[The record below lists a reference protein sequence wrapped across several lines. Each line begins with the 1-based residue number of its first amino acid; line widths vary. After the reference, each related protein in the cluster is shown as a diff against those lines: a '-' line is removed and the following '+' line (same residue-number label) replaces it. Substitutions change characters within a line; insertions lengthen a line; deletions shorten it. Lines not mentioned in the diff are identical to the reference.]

1 MSVVYKRN
9 LRSVLWSPRRRE
21 KSEICANNTFNE
33 HQHHQGTKTTNIWR
47 IVCPLYRG
55 YEIVWMKE
63 VIMLTFSQRIKE
75 WNVCD
80 DPWNWLPSDFI
91 HEMFSNF
98 RVSQFYNLSTDWRFS
113 CDDTFYPWSHN
124 KRMFLLM
131 RSLCAK
137 KTFNFYDFAIMCGHH
152 HHHHHVD
159 KCNHLADSGPCV
171 GRNHLGQ
178 AITTEK
184 KPSGLLTY

>member
-1 MSVVYKRN
+1 MFVMIPEIGSLQISYMKCFRI
-9 LRSVLWSPRRRE
+9 
-21 KSEICANNTFNE
+21 SE
-33 HQHHQGTKTTNIWR
+33 
-47 IVCPLYRG
+47 
-55 YEIVWMKE
+55 
-63 VIMLTFSQRIKE
+63 
-75 WNVCD
+75 
-80 DPWNWLPSDFI
+80 
-91 HEMFSNF
+91 
-98 RVSQFYNLSTDWRFS
+98 FYNFTIFQH
-113 CDDTFYPWSHN
+113 PWSHN

-137 KTFNFYDFAIMCGHH
+137 KTFNFYNFAIMCGHH